1 MTQILKTEN
10 LTKTYGQKTVVNGV
24 SMTINK
30 GDIYGFIGVNG
41 AGKTSFMKMILGI
54 TFPTSGSIELF
65 EGENILEAR
74 RKIGSLVETPS
85 LYLNLSAKE
94 NLKNYCVEFGFDTNQ
109 IDGILQLVGL
119 GDTGKMI
126 VKKFSLGMKQRLGI
140 AVALLNDPEFLVLDE
155 PVNGLDPKGIKEIRE
170 LVIRLN
176 QEKGVTFLISSHL
189 LDELGKIATRYGII
203 SKGVLVEELTLQELE
218 EKCVKSV
225 TIKTTENEKA
235 LEALR
240 NAYPDVEIKL
250 YDDHIVF
257 MSSDYEVADLSK
269 TMSENGAYVVEIR
282 LTGTTQEDYFIER
295 M

>member
-250 YDDHIVF
+250 NDDHIVF

-282 LTGTTQEDYFIER
+282 LTGKTQEDYFIER

>member
-250 YDDHIVF
+250 NDDHIVF

-282 LTGTTQEDYFIER
+282 LSGKTQEDYFIER

>member
-10 LTKTYGQKTVVNGV
+10 LTKTYGNKSVVNGV

-74 RKIGSLVETPS
+74 RKIGSLIETPS

-94 NLKNYCVEFGFDTNQ
+94 NLKNYCVEFGFDSDQ
-109 IDGILQLVGL
+109 IDGILEMVGL
-119 GDTGKMI
+119 SDTGKMP

-140 AVALLNDPEFLVLDE
+140 AIAMLNDPEFLILDE

-170 LVIRLN
+170 LVIKLN

-203 SKGVLVEELTLQELE
+203 SKGFLVEELTLQELE
-218 EKCVKSV
+218 DKCVKSV

-240 NAYPDVEIKL
+240 NAYPEVDIRL
-250 YDDHIVF
+250 NDDHIVF

-269 TMSENGAYVVEIR
+269 TMSDNGAYVVEIR
-282 LTGTTQEDYFIER
+282 LTGKTQEDYFIER

>member
-140 AVALLNDPEFLVLDE
+140 AVALLNDPEFLILDE

-250 YDDHIVF
+250 NDDHIVF

-282 LTGTTQEDYFIER
+282 LSGKTQEDYFIER

>member
-10 LTKTYGQKTVVNGV
+10 LTKTYGNKSVVNGV

-74 RKIGSLVETPS
+74 RKTGSLIETPS

-94 NLKNYCVEFGFDTNQ
+94 NLKNYCVEFGFDSDQ
-109 IDGILQLVGL
+109 IDGILEMVGL
-119 GDTGKMI
+119 SDTGKMP

-140 AVALLNDPEFLVLDE
+140 AIAMLNDPEFLILDE

-170 LVIRLN
+170 LVIKLN

-218 EKCVKSV
+218 DKCVKSV

-240 NAYPDVEIKL
+240 NAYPEVDIRL
-250 YDDHIVF
+250 NDDHIVF

-269 TMSENGAYVVEIR
+269 TMSDNGAYVVEIR
-282 LTGTTQEDYFIER
+282 LTGKTQEDYFIER

>member
-10 LTKTYGQKTVVNGV
+10 LTKTYGHKSVVNGV

-250 YDDHIVF
+250 NDDHIVF

-282 LTGTTQEDYFIER
+282 LTGKTQEDYFIER

>member
-10 LTKTYGQKTVVNGV
+10 LTKTYGNKSVVNGV

-74 RKIGSLVETPS
+74 RKIGSLIETPS

-94 NLKNYCVEFGFDTNQ
+94 NLKNYCVEFGFDSDQ
-109 IDGILQLVGL
+109 IDGILEMVGL
-119 GDTGKMI
+119 SDTGKMP

-140 AVALLNDPEFLVLDE
+140 AIAMLNDPEFLILDE

-170 LVIRLN
+170 LVIKLN

-218 EKCVKSV
+218 DKCVKSV

-240 NAYPDVEIKL
+240 NAYPEVDIRL
-250 YDDHIVF
+250 NDDHIVF

-269 TMSENGAYVVEIR
+269 TMSDNGAYVVEIR
-282 LTGTTQEDYFIER
+282 LTGKTQEDYFIER

>member
-119 GDTGKMI
+119 GDTRKMI

-240 NAYPDVEIKL
+240 NAYPDVDISL
-250 YDDHIVF
+250 NDDHIVF